1 MLDLYTN
8 YVVYLGMKKGDKMK
22 FSTSVKDVGYG
33 SKSAAFKDM
42 KDMTG
47 NTTTTNNTLHN
58 HLSEL
63 VLNDFFKATP
73 DVESSDTLYDVMGYD
88 DLEDSEYYLD

>member
-1 MLDLYTN
+1 
-8 YVVYLGMKKGDKMK
+8 MKKGDKMK

-33 SKSAAFKDM
+33 SKGAAFEDM

-47 NTTTTNNTLHN
+47 KTTTTNNTLHN

-63 VLNDFFKATP
+63 VLNDFFKDTP
-73 DVESSDTLYDVMGYD
+73 DVESSDPLYDVMGYD